1 MTPEEIAVLAE
12 KVKFGTASKD
22 ESVAFFQAIEE
33 GVVALRSLVKEAVI
47 EEKTE
52 ELKEIF

>member
-1 MTPEEIAVLAE
+1 MTPEEIAVFAE
-12 KVKFGTASKD
+12 KVKSGTASKD
-22 ESVAFFQAIEE
+22 ESLAFFKALEE

-52 ELKEIF
+52 ELKEVF